1 MKNILNN
8 NYNKELI
15 IYALTEPDIGHVALN
30 GSIIKKC
37 IEQGKKVLFYSLE
50 QPKDIMLKRIG
61 LNDNPNLLIIDKLLT
76 NIEDMNNTIDGFKPD
91 LVIIDYFFLLT
102 HDTKIEDIYVINRI
116 AKEHNIPF
124 IVVLHLG
131 CSITK
136 NLDSKNATIEKLKEV
151 DPKLLPIIETSDRF
165 LLFYIKSKENKEYML
180 KELKNIYGE
189 AKEYDIR
196 ELLQEN

>member
-15 IYALTEPDIGHVALN
+15 IYALTEPDIGYVALN
-30 GSIIKKC
+30 CSTIRNN
-37 IEQGKKVLFYSLE
+37 IEQGKKVLLYSLE

-102 HDTKIEDIYVINRI
+102 RDTKIEDIYVINRI
-116 AKEHNIPF
+116 TKEHNIPL
-124 IVVLHLG
+124 IVVLHLS
-131 CSITK
+131 CSVTK
-136 NLDSKNATIEKLKEV
+136 NLDSENTTIEKLKEI
-151 DPKLLPIIETSDRF
+151 DPKIIPIIETSDRF
-165 LLFYIKSKENKEYML
+165 LLFYIKSKENKEYMI
-180 KELKNIYGE
+180 KELKNNYG
-189 AKEYDIR
+189 ATKEYDIR
-196 ELLQEN
+196 ELLQ